1 MSLIKILKTKKNE
14 LRKLFGERELKI
26 IEKQLL
32 GVRLTQS
39 EKNRLSRDIRKKLEV
54 VKILSEFEDEFGLK
68 KSDENNKVISLV
80 KKIILEDELAKNIK
94 RIVMFGSTA
103 EKENS
108 LLSDL
113 DIAVEFDS
121 IDDKESTRFRLRNIG
136 KINERVDLQVYNVL
150 PEKIKKEIDK
160 YGRIVYIKK

>member
-1 MSLIKILKTKKNE
+1 LIKILKTKKNE